1 MHFGGIP
8 GGMPFGGMPG
18 GMGGMPGR
26 RKDVDTTKLYE
37 VLGVEKD
44 DDAKTIKKAYRKLCL
59 KHHPDK
65 GGDAHTFKEINAAY
79 EILSDEKKRELYDQ
93 YGLEGVEQEG
103 ASGGMGGGEDLFSM
117 FFGGGRGRSAGPRKG
132 PSINHPLKVSLNDL
146 YNGKTVKLAINR
158 KVIVGDSSECGACRG
173 QGSVMEMRQI
183 GPGMITQMQRPCGE
197 CNGQGYK
204 AKTKNERKVIEVHV
218 EKGAS
223 NNQKISFKGMADE
236 VPGRETGD
244 VNFVIQEKEHD
255 LFKRKGADLL
265 IMQDISLNQAL
276 TGFSL
281 RFDHL
286 DGRDVIIKTR
296 PGEVI
301 QSETKDPDSGR
312 SMPYMMMVPN
322 EGMPSRGNPFV
333 KGNLYVAF
341 HIDFPKTLS
350 KNAADKLRELL
361 PDANMEEDY
370 DPNEVEEHFMVE
382 ADLRHFGKGGAEV
395 SGGQYDSDD
404 EDGQQGVQCQ
414 QS

>member
-1 MHFGGIP
+1 MHFGGMP

-18 GMGGMPGR
+18 GMPGGR

-44 DDAKTIKKAYRKLCL
+44 ADPKTIKKAYRKLCL

-65 GGDAHTFKEINAAY
+65 GGDEHTFKEVNAAY
-79 EILSDEKKRELYDQ
+79 EIISDEKKREVYDQ

-103 ASGGMGGGEDLFSM
+103 GPGGPGGGEDLFSM

-132 PSINHPLKVSLNDL
+132 PSTQHPLKVSLNDL

-158 KVIVGDSSECGACRG
+158 KVIVGESAECDACRG
-173 QGSVMEMRQI
+173 QGVVMELRQI
-183 GPGMITQMQRPCGE
+183 GPGMITQMQRPCGD

-223 NNQKISFKGMADE
+223 NNQKITFRGMADE
-236 VPGRETGD
+236 LPGRETGD
-244 VNFVIQEKEHD
+244 VNFVLQEKEHD

-281 RFDHL
+281 RFNHL
-286 DGRDVIIKTR
+286 DGRDVIIKTK

-301 QSETKDPDSGR
+301 QSEKKDPESGR
-312 SMPYMMMVPN
+312 QTPYMMMVPN

-333 KGNLYVAF
+333 KGNLFVAF
-341 HIDFPKTLS
+341 HIVFPKTLN
-350 KNAADKLRELL
+350 KNVVEKLRDLL
-361 PDANMEEDY
+361 PDANMEDDY
-370 DPNEVEEHFMVE
+370 DVNEVEEHFMVE
-382 ADLRHFGKGGAEV
+382 GEFRHFGKGGAAV
-395 SGGQYDSDD
+395 SSAYDSDD
-404 EDGQQGVQCQ
+404 EDGGQQGVQCQ

>member
-1 MHFGGIP
+1 
-8 GGMPFGGMPG
+8 MPFGGMPG
-18 GMGGMPGR
+18 GMPGGMGGR
-26 RKDVDTTKLYE
+26 RKEVDTTKLYE

-44 DDAKTIKKAYRKLCL
+44 DDQKTIKKAYRKLCL

-65 GGDAHTFKEINAAY
+65 GGDEHTFKEVNAAY
-79 EILSDEKKRELYDQ
+79 EIISDEKNREIYDQ
-93 YGLEGVEQEG
+93 YGLEGVEQQ
-103 ASGGMGGGEDLFSM
+103 GGPGGGPGGGEDLFSM
-117 FFGGGRGRSAGPRKG
+117 FFGGGGGGRARSAGPRKG
-132 PSINHPLKVSLNDL
+132 PSLQHPLKVSLNDL

-158 KVIVGDSSECGACRG
+158 KVIVGDSSECGSCRG
-173 QGSVMEMRQI
+173 QGVVMEMRQI
-183 GPGMITQMQRPCGE
+183 GPGMIQQMQRACGD
-197 CNGQGYK
+197 CGGKGYK

-218 EKGAS
+218 EKGAA
-223 NNQKISFKGMADE
+223 NNQKITFRGMADE

-244 VNFVIQEKEHD
+244 VNFIIQEKEHD
-255 LFKRKGADLL
+255 FFKRKGADLL

-281 RFDHL
+281 RFSHL

-301 QSETKDPDSGR
+301 LSETKDPDSGR
-312 SMPYMMMVPN
+312 SMPYMMMVSN

-341 HIDFPKTLS
+341 HIDFPKTIS
-350 KNAADKLRELL
+350 KDVADKLRELL
-361 PDANMEEDY
+361 PDANVEKDY
-370 DPNEVEEHFMVE
+370 DENEVEEHYMVE

-395 SGGQYDSDD
+395 SNQYDSDD